1 MRWPAFDHIF
11 FDCDSTLTSVEGID
25 ILAES
30 VGKRLRVEI
39 LTQAAMNGQV
49 GLEEIYEKRL
59 RTLRPTHQQ
68 VLEIRR
74 AYKQNI
80 VEDAARVIS
89 ALQGLGHK
97 VYIISGGL
105 AEPVTEF
112 GTFLGVPRENIRAVD
127 ISYNELAG
135 HWWDSKDLDSK
146 RYMTHAQ
153 SALTISSG
161 KAQIVR
167 DLIGEQSG
175 RSLLIGDGSSDLLAG
190 DAVNLFVGF
199 GGVVS
204 REVVREKAPVYL
216 GSRSLAPLLALAGGP
231 AALRALRNWPMNY
244 QTLSMKAS
252 YLIQQGVVT
261 FNDERIESKFRAA
274 FLGPT

>member
-59 RTLRPTHQQ
+59 RTLRPTQQQ

-135 HWWDSKDLDSK
+135 HWWDNKDPDSK
-146 RYMTHAQ
+146 RYMTHTH

-167 DLIGEQSG
+167 DLIGNQSG